1 MEVGTGMATSYAGI
15 MFHMEPWI
23 LALILK
29 PIALLFLFGFICLP
43 GRLFVQRFMRDGRLK
58 RLLLKRIS

>member
-1 MEVGTGMATSYAGI
+1 MP
-15 MFHMEPWI
+15 HMEPWM

-29 PIALLFLFGFICLP
+29 PFALLFLFAFICMP
-43 GRLFVQRFMRDGRLK
+43 GRLLVQRFMKDGRLK

>member
-1 MEVGTGMATSYAGI
+1 MTASYNSA
-15 MFHMEPWI
+15 HMEPWM

-29 PIALLFLFGFICLP
+29 PFALLLLFGVICLP
-43 GRLFVQRFMRDGRLK
+43 GRLFVQRFMKDGRLK

>member
-1 MEVGTGMATSYAGI
+1 MT
-15 MFHMEPWI
+15 HMEPWM

-29 PIALLFLFGFICLP
+29 PFALLFLFGFICLP
-43 GRLFVQRFMRDGRLK
+43 GRLFVQRFMKDGRLK